1 MVSLREKVDVEL
13 ENIWRSGNSRVCT
26 FSLPNDPFMVR
37 KIKPQRTQRITES
50 CYFYLSPPLC
60 HSVSSVVFRN
70 FISKISKVS
79 EVLITATRDTKD
91 PNISTVLCELEEIN
105 AFISEKNTEECLS

>member
-1 MVSLREKVDVEL
+1 
-13 ENIWRSGNSRVCT
+13 
-26 FSLPNDPFMVR
+26 MVR
-37 KIKPQRTQRITES
+37 KIKPRRAQRITES

-79 EVLITATRDTKD
+79 GVLVTATRDTKD
-91 PNISTVLCELEEIN
+91 PTKSHRLAKKPLMRDAGARVFPPESNQPLRPVDAPDFISTDTV
-105 AFISEKNTEECLS
+105 